1 MVEGMSMSNPRP
13 EGCARLEQM
22 SERRTPALALL
33 VLVQLVSSSVAET
46 YEDRTTLRS
55 AQGTCG
61 SFPAIFSFG
70 SSVADTGAGVLLR
83 ADSPAGSFP
92 YGIDFPAPRSGRW
105 SNGRLLVDLWAEAFG
120 LPHLDPFL
128 KAMRSSF
135 SHGAN
140 FACGGS
146 RVTAS
151 KGSGPVTLNLEVQV
165 YQFKMFKRG
174 VLAADGCPDGERR
187 PPFCSNSL

>member
-1 MVEGMSMSNPRP
+1 MSNPRP

-105 SNGRLLVDLWAEAFG
+105 SNGRLLVDLWG
-120 LPHLDPFL
+120 
-128 KAMRSSF
+128 MRLHNPSF
-135 SHGAN
+135 SAT
-140 FACGGS
+140 S
-146 RVTAS
+146 RS
-151 KGSGPVTLNLEVQV
+151 
-165 YQFKMFKRG
+165 
-174 VLAADGCPDGERR
+174 VLRPEGHESLVFRR
-187 PPFCSNSL
+187 KTKLPKNIFWVLK